1 MNYNP
6 KLWRYRDAFEN
17 INLAVSTLATGEGD
31 IKERLRAAYHFHL
44 IKLSVD
50 DFPKELGIQEDFKWF
65 ISQLTSAEIPENRK
79 DDPLLGDIVYMS
91 LYGRWRKSCTE
102 IARGI
107 VTIQAKLEKLLK
119 TYSDYIPD

>member
-6 KLWRYRDAFEN
+6 KLWRYRDALKN

-31 IKERLRAAYHFHL
+31 IKERLRAAYLFHL

-50 DFPKELGIQEDFKWF
+50 DFPKELGIQEDFKWV

-79 DDPLLGDIVYMS
+79 NDPLLGDIVYMS
-91 LYGRWRKSCTE
+91 LYGRWKKSCKRQGKRRPT
-102 IARGI
+102 
-107 VTIQAKLEKLLK
+107 
-119 TYSDYIPD
+119 

>member
-50 DFPKELGIQEDFKWF
+50 DFPKELRIQEDFKWA
-65 ISQLTSAEIPENRK
+65 ISQLTSAEIPGNRK

-91 LYGRWRKSCTE
+91 LYRRWRKSCTK
-102 IARGI
+102 IAKAI
-107 VTIQAKLEKLLK
+107 DTVQAKLDALLK
-119 TYSDYIPD
+119 TYSDYNPD